1 MNIVSL
7 HTFIAIVETGSLV
20 RASEKMNVTQSTV
33 TARLKILEQDL
44 GQVLLNRHKSGT
56 TLTPAGSKLL
66 RYARVMTGL
75 WRQAQNEAGLPDGMD
90 SLFSFGCHS
99 DLWSEPGKRIFDG
112 ILSEQPN
119 MAVSVYQG
127 GVQELQDWM
136 VSGWVDVVLSYTPLA
151 RIGQQAH
158 RIALDQLVLY
168 SNRPDS
174 PIAYDPGYV
183 FVDYGEEYRRA
194 HGEAYY
200 DAGTAKISFDSPVRA
215 HEYLLE
221 RGGSAYLPSYM
232 VTDDLTE
239 RRLFALP
246 RAPVFQRPVFIV
258 SHDMT
263 AQKWPWFA
271 DLIKRVSVV

>member
-44 GQVLLNRHKSGT
+44 GQILLNRHKSGT

-99 DLWSEPGKRIFDG
+99 DLWLGPGKRIFDG

-119 MAVSVYQG
+119 MALSVYQG
-127 GVQELQDWM
+127 GAQELQDWM
-136 VSGWVDVVLSYTPLA
+136 VSGWVDVVLSYTP
-151 RIGQQAH
+151 IGAY
-158 RIALDQLVLY
+158 RAAGA
-168 SNRPDS
+168 PDR
-174 PIAYDPGYV
+174 V
-183 FVDYGEEYRRA
+183 
-194 HGEAYY
+194 
-200 DAGTAKISFDSPVRA
+200 
-215 HEYLLE
+215 
-221 RGGSAYLPSYM
+221 GSAGFIFEPARQS
-232 VTDDLTE
+232 D
-239 RRLFALP
+239 RL
-246 RAPVFQRPVFIV
+246 
-258 SHDMT
+258 
-263 AQKWPWFA
+263 
-271 DLIKRVSVV
+271 

>member
-1 MNIVSL
+1 MKSVHLRFVILCHSIIILKNKIIRLKCAQFLHYKVVTMNIVSL
-7 HTFIAIVETGSLV
+7 HTCIAIVETGSLV
-20 RASEKMNVTQSTV
+20 RASEKMNVIQSKV

-44 GQVLLNRHKSGT
+44 GQVLLNQHKSGT

-99 DLWSEPGKRIFDG
+99 DLWSGLGKRIFDG
-112 ILSEQPN
+112 ILSRQPN
-119 MAVSVYQG
+119 MVASVYQG

-158 RIALDQLVLY
+158 RIALYQRVLY
-168 SNRPDS
+168 SNRHDS

-200 DAGTAKISFDSPVRA
+200 DAGKAKISFDSPGAPMSTCLSVAGLRICQ
-215 HEYLLE
+215 
-221 RGGSAYLPSYM
+221 
-232 VTDDLTE
+232 VT
-239 RRLFALP
+239 
-246 RAPVFQRPVFIV
+246 
-258 SHDMT
+258 
-263 AQKWPWFA
+263 W
-271 DLIKRVSVV
+271 

>member
-99 DLWSEPGKRIFDG
+99 DLWSGAGKRIF
-112 ILSEQPN
+112 
-119 MAVSVYQG
+119 
-127 GVQELQDWM
+127 
-136 VSGWVDVVLSYTPLA
+136 
-151 RIGQQAH
+151 
-158 RIALDQLVLY
+158 
-168 SNRPDS
+168 
-174 PIAYDPGYV
+174 
-183 FVDYGEEYRRA
+183 
-194 HGEAYY
+194 
-200 DAGTAKISFDSPVRA
+200 
-215 HEYLLE
+215 
-221 RGGSAYLPSYM
+221 
-232 VTDDLTE
+232 
-239 RRLFALP
+239 
-246 RAPVFQRPVFIV
+246 
-258 SHDMT
+258 
-263 AQKWPWFA
+263 
-271 DLIKRVSVV
+271 

>member
-99 DLWSEPGKRIFDG
+99 DLWSGPGKRIFDG

-136 VSGWVDVVLSYTPLA
+136 VSGWVDVVLSYTPMA
-151 RIGQQAH
+151 RIGHQAH

-215 HEYLLE
+215 HE
-221 RGGSAYLPSYM
+221 
-232 VTDDLTE
+232 
-239 RRLFALP
+239 
-246 RAPVFQRPVFIV
+246 
-258 SHDMT
+258 
-263 AQKWPWFA
+263 
-271 DLIKRVSVV
+271 